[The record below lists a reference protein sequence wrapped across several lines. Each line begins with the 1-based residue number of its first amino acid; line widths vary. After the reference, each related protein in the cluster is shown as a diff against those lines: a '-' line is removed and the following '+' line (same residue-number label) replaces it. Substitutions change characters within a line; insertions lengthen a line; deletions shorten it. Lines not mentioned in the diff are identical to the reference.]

1 MAGSRFEP
9 GSNSCSE
16 PLRLNKPEPPLGYAD
31 IENRAQGN
39 PEVIWTDQLANL

>member
-16 PLRLNKPEPPLGYAD
+16 PTGLNKPEASLGCAGT
-31 IENRAQGN
+31 ENSGLRGTLKSSG
-39 PEVIWTDQLANL
+39 PIDWPI

>member
-16 PLRLNKPEPPLGYAD
+16 PPGLNKPEPPLGCSGT
-31 IENRAQGN
+31 ENTGLRRSLKSSGPN
-39 PEVIWTDQLANL
+39 NWPI